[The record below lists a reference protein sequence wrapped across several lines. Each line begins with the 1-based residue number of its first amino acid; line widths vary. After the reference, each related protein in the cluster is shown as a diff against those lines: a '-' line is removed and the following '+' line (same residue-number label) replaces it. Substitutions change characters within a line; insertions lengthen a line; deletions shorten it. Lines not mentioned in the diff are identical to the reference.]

1 MLGPLELRTSRVTG
15 GPLAAVR
22 LGPPKQRAVLAL
34 LAMHADRVV
43 PTDLIVDAVWGDTPP
58 ANPLGTLQV
67 YVSHV
72 RRLLDPV
79 RTGGPP
85 TVLVSAAH
93 GTA

>member
-1 MLGPLELRTSRVTG
+1 
-15 GPLAAVR
+15 LAAVR

-43 PTDLIVDAVWGDTPP
+43 PTDLIVDALWGDTPP
-58 ANPLGTLQV
+58 ANPLGSLQV
-67 YVSHV
+67 YVSHL

-79 RTGGPP
+79 RTGRPP